1 MTAMT
6 AINPGLHTRPLS
18 DSSDSLLRFA
28 LRVDGTLC
36 SLTGLLMAF
45 TADPLSRLSGLSATS
60 EWIIGAVLVVWGF
73 ALYVMAAVP
82 RIRRVG
88 TGVLIGNLIGTVAV
102 LGVLASGVLPLTA
115 AGNVLVLAV
124 MAVGLGCAWLQYLGV
139 RRLA

>member
-1 MTAMT
+1 MT

-60 EWIIGAVLVVWGF
+60 EWIIGAALVVWGF
-73 ALYVMAAVP
+73 ALYVLAAVP

-102 LGVLASGVLPLTA
+102 LGLLASGVLPLTA

>member
-1 MTAMT
+1 MT

-18 DSSDSLLRFA
+18 DSSDSLLRFG

-45 TADPLSRLSGLSATS
+45 TADPLSRLSGLSATA
-60 EWIIGAVLVVWGF
+60 EWIIGAALVGWGF
-73 ALYVMAAVP
+73 ALYVLAAVP

-115 AGNVLVLAV
+115 AGNVLVLAL
-124 MAVGLGCAWLQYLGV
+124 MALGLACAWLQYLGV

>member
-1 MTAMT
+1 MT

-73 ALYVMAAVP
+73 ALYVLAAVP

-102 LGVLASGVLPLTA
+102 LGILASGVLPLTA

>member
-1 MTAMT
+1 MT

-18 DSSDSLLRFA
+18 DSSDSLLRFG

-45 TADPLSRLSGLSATS
+45 TADPLSRLSGTS
-60 EWIIGAVLVVWGF
+60 EWVIGAVLVVWGF
-73 ALYVMAAVP
+73 ALYVLAAVP

>member
-1 MTAMT
+1 MT

-45 TADPLSRLSGLSATS
+45 TADPLSRLSGLPATS
-60 EWIIGAVLVVWGF
+60 EWVIGAVLVGWGF
-73 ALYVMAAVP
+73 ALYVLAAVP

-88 TGVLIGNLIGTVAV
+88 TGVLVGNLVATVAV
-102 LGVLASGVLPLTA
+102 IGVLASGVLPLTA

>member
-1 MTAMT
+1 MT

-45 TADPLSRLSGLSATS
+45 SADPLSRLSGLSATS
-60 EWIIGAVLVVWGF
+60 EWIIGATLVVWGF
-73 ALYVMAAVP
+73 ALYVLAAVP

-124 MAVGLGCAWLQYLGV
+124 MTVGLGCAWLQYLGV

>member
-1 MTAMT
+1 MT
-6 AINPGLHTRPLS
+6 AIQPRLHTRPLS
-18 DSSDSLLRFA
+18 DSSDSVLRFA

-36 SLTGLLMAF
+36 SITGLLMAF

-60 EWIIGAVLVVWGF
+60 EWIIGAVLVAWGF
-73 ALYVMAAVP
+73 ALYVLAAVP

-88 TGVLIGNLIGTVAV
+88 TGVLIGNLVATAAV
-102 LGVLASGVLPLTA
+102 LGVLASGVLRLTA
-115 AGNVLVLAV
+115 LGNVLVLAV

>member
-1 MTAMT
+1 MT

-45 TADPLSRLSGLSATS
+45 SADPLSRLSGLSATS

-73 ALYVMAAVP
+73 ALYVLAAVP

-88 TGVLIGNLIGTVAV
+88 TGVLIGNLVGTVAV

-115 AGNVLVLAV
+115 AGNVLVLAI
-124 MAVGLGCAWLQYLGV
+124 MTVGLGCAWLQYLGV

>member
-1 MTAMT
+1 MT

-60 EWIIGAVLVVWGF
+60 EWITGAVLVVWGF
-73 ALYVMAAVP
+73 ALYVLAAVP

-88 TGVLIGNLIGTVAV
+88 TGVLIGNLVGTVAV

-115 AGNVLVLAV
+115 AGNVLVLAI

>member
-1 MTAMT
+1 MT

-73 ALYVMAAVP
+73 ALYVLAAVP

-88 TGVLIGNLIGTVAV
+88 TGVLIGNLVGTVAV

-115 AGNVLVLAV
+115 AGNVLVLAI

>member
-1 MTAMT
+1 MT

-73 ALYVMAAVP
+73 ALYVLAAVP

>member
-1 MTAMT
+1 MT

-115 AGNVLVLAV
+115 AGNVLVLAI

>member
-1 MTAMT
+1 MT

-139 RRLA
+139 RRMA

>member
-1 MTAMT
+1 MT

-18 DSSDSLLRFA
+18 DSSDSLLRFG

-60 EWIIGAVLVVWGF
+60 GWVIGAVLVVWGF
-73 ALYVMAAVP
+73 ALYVLAAVP

>member
-1 MTAMT
+1 MT

-18 DSSDSLLRFA
+18 DSSDSLIRFA
-28 LRVDGTLC
+28 LRLDGTLC
-36 SLTGLLMAF
+36 ALTGLLMAF

-60 EWIIGAVLVVWGF
+60 EWIIGAVLVAWGF
-73 ALYVMAAVP
+73 ALYVLAAVP

-88 TGVLIGNLIGTVAV
+88 TGVLIGNLVATVAV

-115 AGNVLVLAV
+115 AGNVLVLSV

>member
-1 MTAMT
+1 MT

-60 EWIIGAVLVVWGF
+60 EWIIGAALVVWGF
-73 ALYVMAAVP
+73 ALYVLAAVP

>member
-1 MTAMT
+1 MT

-60 EWIIGAVLVVWGF
+60 EWIVGAVLVVWGF
-73 ALYVMAAVP
+73 ALYVLAAVP

-88 TGVLIGNLIGTVAV
+88 TGVLIGNLVGTVAV

-115 AGNVLVLAV
+115 AGNVLVLAI

>member
-1 MTAMT
+1 MTAL
-6 AINPGLHTRPLS
+6 NPGLHTRPLS

-36 SLTGLLMAF
+36 ALTGLLMAL

-60 EWIIGAVLVVWGF
+60 EWIIGAVLVAWGF

-88 TGVLIGNLIGTVAV
+88 TGVLIGNLVATVVV
-102 LGVLASGVLPLTA
+102 LGVLASGVFPLTA
-115 AGNVLVLAV
+115 AGNVLVLSV

>member
-1 MTAMT
+1 MT

-45 TADPLSRLSGLSATS
+45 TADPLSRLSGLPATA
-60 EWIIGAVLVVWGF
+60 EWIIGAVLVAWGV

-88 TGVLIGNLIGTVAV
+88 TGVLIGNLVATVAV

-115 AGNVLVLAV
+115 AGNVLVLSV

>member
-1 MTAMT
+1 MT

-18 DSSDSLLRFA
+18 DSSDSLLRFG

-60 EWIIGAVLVVWGF
+60 EWVIGAVLVVWGC
-73 ALYVMAAVP
+73 ALYVLAAVP

>member
-1 MTAMT
+1 MT

-45 TADPLSRLSGLSATS
+45 TADPLSHLSGLSATS

>member
-1 MTAMT
+1 MT

-36 SLTGLLMAF
+36 ALTGLLMAL
-45 TADPLSRLSGLSATS
+45 TADPLSHLSGLSATS

-88 TGVLIGNLIGTVAV
+88 TGVLIGNLVATVAV

-115 AGNVLVLAV
+115 AGNVLVLSV

>member
-1 MTAMT
+1 MT

-36 SLTGLLMAF
+36 SITGLLMAF

-60 EWIIGAVLVVWGF
+60 EWIIGAVLVGWGF
-73 ALYVMAAVP
+73 ALYVLAAVP

-139 RRLA
+139 RRMA

>member
-1 MTAMT
+1 MT

-45 TADPLSRLSGLSATS
+45 TADPLSRMSGLSATS

-73 ALYVMAAVP
+73 ALYVLAAVP

-102 LGVLASGVLPLTA
+102 LGVLASGVLPLTT

>member
-1 MTAMT
+1 MT

-124 MAVGLGCAWLQYLGV
+124 MTVGLGCAWLQYLGV

>member
-1 MTAMT
+1 MT

>member
-1 MTAMT
+1 MT

-45 TADPLSRLSGLSATS
+45 TADPLSRMSGLSATS

-73 ALYVMAAVP
+73 ALYVLAAVP

-102 LGVLASGVLPLTA
+102 LGILASGVLPLTA

>member
-1 MTAMT
+1 MT

-73 ALYVMAAVP
+73 ALYVLAAVP
-82 RIRRVG
+82 RLRRVG

-124 MAVGLGCAWLQYLGV
+124 MTVGLGCAWLQYLGV

>member
-1 MTAMT
+1 MT

-73 ALYVMAAVP
+73 ALYVLAAVP

-124 MAVGLGCAWLQYLGV
+124 MTVGLGCAWLQYLGV